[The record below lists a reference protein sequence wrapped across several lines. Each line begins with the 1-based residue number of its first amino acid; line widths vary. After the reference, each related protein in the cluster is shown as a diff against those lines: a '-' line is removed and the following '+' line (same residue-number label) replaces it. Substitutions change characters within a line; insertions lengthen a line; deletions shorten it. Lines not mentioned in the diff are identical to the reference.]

1 MSISYT
7 RSTIWATE
15 NNCNHL
21 LTTSRKCGNIRVM
34 NGKSKSVRVSDKNH
48 RMLKRV
54 QKSSQVRVPLEA
66 LANAAIELGIVQLD
80 IYKNQKTN

>member
-1 MSISYT
+1 
-7 RSTIWATE
+7 
-15 NNCNHL
+15 
-21 LTTSRKCGNIRVM
+21 M